1 MGGGRM
7 SRNKGKR
14 GEREVSSLL
23 SEAGWKARRAQQF
36 CGSPDGG
43 ASDVLVESEFWPFH
57 VEVKY
62 CQQTKIYD
70 WMQQSTNDSKT
81 GKTPIVCHRRNQTG
95 WHVTMKFQD
104 WINLVNN
111 SLPIVLPAIAHAK
124 DIHQASPQIN
134 PNKP

>member
-14 GEREVSSLL
+14 GEREVSSML

-43 ASDVLVESEFWPFH
+43 ASDVLVESAMWPFH

-70 WMQQSTNDSKT
+70 WMQQSANDSKT

-104 WINLVNN
+104 WINLVN
-111 SLPIVLPAIAHAK
+111 SALPISNNLPE
-124 DIHQASPQIN
+124 N